1 MVTLNSHSVICLND
15 NVLNMLVSSMEKMN
29 GEFSFD
35 QKKVQEKT
43 DCPLNGNKITCCTIP
58 ILLVFKKD

>member
-1 MVTLNSHSVICLND
+1 
-15 NVLNMLVSSMEKMN
+15 MEKMN
-29 GEFSFD
+29 GEFSCD